1 MDKAIVY
8 AFDNEESKVV
18 DANEV
23 IGTQKEGFAMR
34 LDYNLERSRF
44 SCVECEQKLL
54 VVPNMIEN

>member
-23 IGTQKEGFAMR
+23 IGTQKER
-34 LDYNLERSRF
+34 